1 MLTRLSLRTSLP
13 LLLAAFALLFIL
25 LLTSMHLPRQAKAS
39 KDSLHSYT
47 QQILVL
53 MQSSLSDHLRQRRS
67 QELQVS
73 LADLASLQGVHWA
86 MVIDQHQ
93 HIIAATRLGLHPDR
107 VVLPDG
113 HKLEE
118 LLAGDRPRWVG
129 LGNHRYLVSYP
140 LIVTLDQDELRQYSL
155 LVSLDYQQSTR
166 RSTSNDWLYL
176 GQILVL
182 LLLLGLFL
190 NVLYARLVTRRLASI
205 GQAVQRFA
213 AGDQQ
218 AKAEIGGEDEIGQLA
233 CNFNRMIEQLTQ
245 NQAALR
251 DSEQLLRNVVG
262 AAPVAMLII
271 NAQGRIED
279 ANPAAGRLFNRR
291 RRDLLDTTP
300 DDLLGYSEPWPR
312 MQAQLQTPLEFAAHS
327 NNHSFMLEGTC
338 TPFERAG
345 QRCHLL
351 LLRDISDRK
360 RAEQRLRFLANFD
373 QLTNV
378 ASRNHLLIQLDEA
391 LANGLPLALLFINL
405 DHFKRINDSLGHDIG
420 DTLLRAVA
428 DRLRPFAD
436 SGDLLARLGGDEFL
450 LLLDHDDL
458 DAAMNRGGRIL
469 EAFKTPFQARQ
480 YQLYISPSIGITHH
494 RGTGGSASEL
504 LKQADLALMRAKGA
518 GRNRL
523 ACFDS
528 QLAAEAEERQ
538 RLEGELRLALERG
551 EFELFYQP
559 QVDNANQPQVM
570 EALLRWR
577 SPRRGLVSPAVF
589 IPVLEDTRLILE
601 ASRWVFRQA
610 CRQALS
616 WRRQG
621 YHWRIAIN
629 LSPLDFHQPDLAD
642 TLIGILTDEGTPAE
656 LLELEL
662 TESALLEADEMVQ
675 ETLRR
680 LKDAGLPLYLDD
692 FGTGYASLTYLQQFR
707 FDGIKIDRQFVAELP
722 ENPRSVAL
730 VRGILTMAVQLGLE
744 VVAEGVENERQAAF
758 LRLNGCHRLQG
769 FYFARPQPAAD
780 CVRLAAH
787 A

>member
-13 LLLAAFALLFIL
+13 LLLALFALLFIL

-53 MQSSLSDHLRQRRS
+53 MQSSLSDHLRQRRP
-67 QELQVS
+67 QELQVT
-73 LADLASLQGVHWA
+73 LADLASLQGVNWA

-93 HIIAATRLGLHPDR
+93 HIVAATRLGLAPER
-107 VVLPDG
+107 LALPDG
-113 HKLEE
+113 RKLDE
-118 LLAGDRPRWVG
+118 LLTGDRPRWLE
-129 LGNHRYLVSYP
+129 LGKHRYLVSHP
-140 LIVTLDQDELRQYSL
+140 LISTLDQGELRQYSL
-155 LVSLDYQQSTR
+155 LVSLDYQLSTR
-166 RSTSNDWLYL
+166 RNSSNDWLYL
-176 GQILVL
+176 GQILTL
-182 LLLLGLFL
+182 LLLLGLIL
-190 NVLYARLVTRRLASI
+190 NFLYARLVTRRLARI

-213 AGDQQ
+213 AGDPQ
-218 AKAEIGGEDEIGQLA
+218 ATAEVGGADEIGQLA

-251 DSEQLLRNVVG
+251 DREELLRNVVS
-262 AAPVAMLII
+262 AAPVAMLIV
-271 NAQGRIED
+271 NAQERIAD
-279 ANPAAGRLFNRR
+279 ANPAAGHLFNRR
-291 RRDLLDTTP
+291 RRDMLNTTP
-300 DDLLGYSEPWPR
+300 DTLLGNAEAWPR
-312 MQAQLQTPLEFAAHS
+312 MLAQLQTPLEFNARSHDHS
-327 NNHSFMLEGTC
+327 VMLEGTC
-338 TPFERAG
+338 TPFERDG

-360 RAEQRLRFLANFD
+360 RAEQRLSFLANFD
-373 QLTNV
+373 QLTHV
-378 ASRNHLLIQLDEA
+378 ASRNYLLIHLDEA
-391 LANGLPLALLFINL
+391 LANGQPLALLFLNL

-420 DTLLRAVA
+420 DSLLRAVA
-428 DRLRPFAD
+428 DRLRPFAG
-436 SGDLLARLGGDEFL
+436 SGELLARLGGDEFL
-450 LLLDHDDL
+450 LLLNDDNV
-458 DAAMNRGGRIL
+458 DAAMALGVRIL
-469 EAFKTPFQARQ
+469 DAFKTPFLARQ
-480 YQLYISPSIGITHH
+480 YQLHISASIGITHH
-494 RGTGGSASEL
+494 RSTGGSASEL

-538 RLEGELRLALERG
+538 HLEGELRLALERG

-559 QVDNANQPQVM
+559 QVDHANQPQVM

-577 SPRRGLVSPAVF
+577 SPSRGLVSPAVF

-616 WRRQG
+616 WARQG
-621 YHWRIAIN
+621 HNWRIAIN
-629 LSPLDFHQPDLAD
+629 LSPLDFHQPELAD
-642 TLIGILTDEGTPAE
+642 TLIGILAEEGTPAE

-662 TESALLEADEMVQ
+662 TESALLEADDMVQ

-680 LKDAGLPLYLDD
+680 LKDAGLPLFLDD
-692 FGTGYASLTYLQQFR
+692 FGTGYAALTYLQQFR

-722 ENPRSVAL
+722 DNPRSVAL

-744 VVAEGVENERQAAF
+744 VVAEGVENERQATF

-769 FYFARPQPAAD
+769 FHFARPRPAAE
-780 CVRLAAH
+780 CIRLAANV
-787 A
+787 